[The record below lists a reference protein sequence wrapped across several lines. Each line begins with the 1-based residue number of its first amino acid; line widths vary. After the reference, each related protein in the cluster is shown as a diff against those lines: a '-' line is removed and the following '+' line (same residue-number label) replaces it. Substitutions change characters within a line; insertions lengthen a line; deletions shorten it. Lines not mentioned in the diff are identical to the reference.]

1 MNTENDYVSN
11 FSMYS
16 AFEIQNVDLRPEAI
30 EVADTNNF
38 HQCDQEKWNIARKA
52 IKKSKN
58 VWSGSMCKA

>member
-1 MNTENDYVSN
+1 
-11 FSMYS
+11 MYS